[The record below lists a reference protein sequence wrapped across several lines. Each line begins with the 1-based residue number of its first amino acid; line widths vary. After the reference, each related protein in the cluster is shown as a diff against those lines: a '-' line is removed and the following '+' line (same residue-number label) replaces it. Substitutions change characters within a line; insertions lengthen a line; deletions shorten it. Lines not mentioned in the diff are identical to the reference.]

1 MTSRRSIM
9 LSLMLGAFLSVT
21 GLNTAYAQVPRSI
34 SYQGLLIKAGQP
46 VNSQV
51 NVKINVYNA
60 AGQVLYTETMNQ
72 VQVNNGIFNVLLGG
86 NSGLLPSSLKFDEQY
101 YLGVDVDNTGE
112 ISPRTPFT
120 AAPYA
125 LNAQTVGGVGVSVT
139 PQPGMLL
146 PLDANGKI
154 PASVLPQA
162 TKAIDNI
169 NGVTGDVS
177 GKLNLTGD
185 GIITV
190 TSNPATNTIK
200 LGFAGGSGNGVK
212 HIMAG
217 PGLTGGGSDTT
228 VEIHVADNGIVTN
241 MIGTGVV
248 TGMKLDQFVAGDGI
262 ISDILG
268 NLNINTDATLKIT
281 ADKVGLNLANPNTWT
296 ALQTFN
302 AGITVVGTTTLTG
315 PVNITGNTT
324 QTGNFSL
331 TGNLVVTGIAEP
343 NAVNGAA
350 VTNYEIINNGDLRV
364 TGFSYLNGNTDING
378 SIQNSSANNGGAVF
392 VNDANGLTNN
402 AGNITNTLGNIVNT
416 SGNIINTLGNINN
429 LAGNINNTGQ
439 INNTGALNETGVS
452 TLNGNLIQGNGTGTT
467 ATFQNNSATF
477 NLTNAGTNGNS
488 VIINGT
494 TEPNVTSAALVQNY
508 ELTDNGDL
516 RVNGATNLV
525 GNTFLNQT
533 LTVGGLTTANG
544 GLTSNGPLTENGA
557 STFNGTINQTGAAN
571 TVTFAGPTT
580 INNTLNVTGLST
592 LAGVTNNGTL
602 TQNGVINQTSLG
614 IATNN
619 TLLATTFN
627 GNVQINGTLGNT
639 GNATLGTGAGTTNT
653 IGNAG
658 SSTNTITGLN
668 NQIIATNTN
677 TITALTNNINGTT
690 NIAGNTTITG
700 NTQINGTLG
709 NTGNLTLGSASTTN
723 TFGSVSSANRF
734 NGVSNF
740 GSTPAGNGNK
750 LIVDGIPNTL
760 APTTPTNLPP
770 GFVQPTDYEEIINGD
785 LLVTGFSNLR
795 SATIGD
801 LLVTNS
807 FTLPASA
814 SFCANNIQVAQLSS
828 WCGGAAGAAIAVN
841 TAFNQNSLGT
851 SAFNTFLGTNFTGN
865 VAITG
870 GLSSTGNTSLAT
882 TPGSSAALG
891 NNGGP
896 TTINGNAITVN
907 GPTTI
912 NGTTAHNGAITQ
924 TSGSAQFLNTQVN
937 GTLGSTGNVTLGT
950 ASTTNTIGAPG
961 ATNTLTGL
969 NNQLLATAANTLTA
983 PQNNLN
989 GVMNQTGSSNFTGG
1003 TTTFTTNPIVLNNSN
1018 INGSNNSNISN
1029 VTTVQANVSMTI
1041 GVGTNAT
1048 TLTSTNTTGA
1058 AINQQLS
1065 SVGGKIPVYL
1075 RQILQLTG
1083 VGGGPNGGAVTPLYT
1098 FGANGFDNNDAITV
1112 TYYTRN
1118 GAQFGQIYPV
1128 NINTAA
1134 GTLQVESTN
1143 PLDVNTVQV
1152 VILRD

>member
-200 LGFAGGSGNGVK
+200 LGFAGGTGNGVK

-248 TGMKLDQFVAGDGI
+248 TGIKLDQFVAGDGL

-268 NLNINTDATLKIT
+268 NLNVNTDATLKIT

-302 AGITVVGTTTLTG
+302 SGVTVNGTTTLTG
-315 PVNITGNTT
+315 PVNITGTTT
-324 QTGNFSL
+324 QTGNYTL
-331 TGNLVVTGIAEP
+331 NGNFVVNGIAEP
-343 NAVNGAA
+343 NALNGAA

-392 VNDANGLTNN
+392 VNDPNGLTNN
-402 AGNITNTLGNIVNT
+402 AGNLTNTLGNIVNT

-477 NLTNAGTNGNS
+477 NLTNSGTNGNS

-494 TEPNVTSAALVQNY
+494 PNPNAASAAAVANY
-508 ELTDNGDL
+508 ELNLNGDL
-516 RVNGATNLV
+516 QVNGATNLV
-525 GNTFLNQT
+525 GNTYLNQT

-544 GLTSNGPLTENGA
+544 GVISNGAFTENGA

-602 TQNGVINQTSLG
+602 TQNGVITQTSLG
-614 IATNN
+614 IAPNN
-619 TLLATTFN
+619 TLLATIFN

-639 GNATLGTGAGTTNT
+639 GNATLGTGAGTTNSL
-653 IGNAG
+653 GNAG

-677 TITALTNNINGTT
+677 TITGLINNINGVT
-690 NIAGNTTITG
+690 NINGNTTITG
-700 NTQINGTLG
+700 NEQVNGTLG
-709 NTGNLTLGSASTTN
+709 NTGNVTLATNPGTTN
-723 TFGSVSSANRF
+723 TFGGAGSANRF

-740 GSTPAGNGNK
+740 GSIAASNGNK
-750 LIVDGIPNTL
+750 LIVDGSPNIGIPTSPSNV
-760 APTTPTNLPP
+760 PP
-770 GFVQPTDYEEIINGD
+770 GFIQNADYEEIINGD

-801 LLVTNS
+801 LLVTSS

-851 SAFNTFLGTNFTGN
+851 SVANTFLGTNFTGN

-870 GLSSTGNTSLAT
+870 GLTSTGNTSLAT
-882 TPGSSAALG
+882 LGGSTASVG
-891 NNGGP
+891 NSTGA
-896 TTINGNAITVN
+896 TTINGNLISMN
-907 GPTTI
+907 GPT
-912 NGTTAHNGAITQ
+912 NHVGNITQ
-924 TSGSAQFLNTQVN
+924 TSGSAQFLNTQIN

-950 ASTTNTIGAPG
+950 ASTTNTIGAAG

-989 GVMNQTGSSNFTGG
+989 GALTQTGNSTITGG
-1003 TTTFTTNPIVLNNSN
+1003 TTTFNTNPIVLNNSN

-1058 AINQQLS
+1058 AINQQLA

-1075 RQILQLTG
+1075 RQVLQLTG
-1083 VGGGPNGGAVTPLYT
+1083 VGGGPNGGAITPLYT

>member
-34 SYQGLLIKAGQP
+34 SYQGLLIKANQP
-46 VNSQV
+46 VTAQV

-86 NSGLLPSSLKFDEQY
+86 NAGNLPSNLKFDEQY

-162 TKAIDNI
+162 TQAIDNI

-185 GIITV
+185 GTITV

-200 LGFAGGSGNGVK
+200 LGFAGGTGNGIK
-212 HIMAG
+212 HIMTG

-248 TGMKLDQFVAGDGI
+248 TGMKLDQYVAGIGLGQ
-262 ISDILG
+262 DILG
-268 NLNINTDATLKIT
+268 NLNINYNKTLTIVGSNLDT
-281 ADKVGLNLANPNTWT
+281 LGLNLANPNTWT
-296 ALQTFN
+296 GLQTFN
-302 AGITVVGTTTLTG
+302 GGITVGGTTTLVG
-315 PVNITGNTT
+315 PVIITGNTT
-324 QTGNFSL
+324 QTGNYSLNGNFS
-331 TGNLVVTGIAEP
+331 VKGIAEP
-343 NAVNGAA
+343 NALNGAA
-350 VTNYEIINNGDLRV
+350 VANYEIIDTGDLRV
-364 TGFSYLNGNTDING
+364 LGFSYLNGNTDING

-392 VNDANGLTNN
+392 IADPQGLTNST
-402 AGNITNTLGNIVNT
+402 GNITNTAGNIV
-416 SGNIINTLGNINN
+416 NTLGNINN

-439 INNTGALNETGVS
+439 INNTGALNEIGIS

-467 ATFQNNSATF
+467 ATFQNNSAIF
-477 NLTNAGTNGNS
+477 NLTNSGTNGNS
-488 VIINGT
+488 VIVNGT
-494 TEPNVTSAALVQNY
+494 PEPNVGSAALVQNY
-508 ELTDNGDL
+508 DLTDNGDL
-516 RVNGATNLV
+516 RVTGTSNLI

-533 LTVGGLTTANG
+533 LTVAGVTTTNILTNTGAFTNTG
-544 GLTSNGPLTENGA
+544 TFTETGA

-592 LAGVTNNGTL
+592 LTGVTNNGTL
-602 TQNGVINQTSLG
+602 TQSGVITQTSLG
-614 IATNN
+614 VAPNN
-619 TLLATTFN
+619 TLLSTNFT
-627 GNVQINGTLGNT
+627 GNVLISGTLSNA

-653 IGNAG
+653 LGNAG

-677 TITALTNNINGTT
+677 TITGLINNINGTT
-690 NIAGNTTITG
+690 NING

-709 NTGNLTLGSASTTN
+709 TTGNVTLGTASTTN
-723 TFGSVSSANRF
+723 TFGAVGSANRF

-740 GSTPAGNGNK
+740 GSLPAGNGNK

-760 APTTPTNLPP
+760 APTAPTNLPP
-770 GFVQPTDYEEIINGD
+770 GFVQPTDYEQIINGD

-882 TPGSSAALG
+882 LPGSSATLG
-891 NNGGP
+891 NSTGATIVNGS
-896 TTINGNAITVN
+896 TVTVN

-912 NGTTAHNGAITQ
+912 NGTTAHNGSITQ

-950 ASTTNTIGAPG
+950 ASTTNTIGAAG

-989 GVMNQTGSSNFTGG
+989 GVLNQTGSSNFTGG
-1003 TTTFTTNPIVLNNSN
+1003 TTTFTNNPVVLNNSN

-1041 GVGTNAT
+1041 GVGTQAT

-1058 AINQQLS
+1058 AINQQLA

-1075 RQILQLTG
+1075 RQISQFTG
-1083 VGGGPNGGAVTPLYT
+1083 VGGGPNGGAVTPVIN

-1118 GAQFGQIYPV
+1118 GAQFGQMYPV
-1128 NINTAA
+1128 NINAVA